1 MNPPA
6 ARGSGLAVLGTATAI
21 LVLLALGAPR
31 LLSPRAAAVPDAP
44 ALMTRDG
51 CPATL
56 GDGWA
61 RQDQPGRLVPT
72 GAVRVA
78 LCLVRTATDRLLPPV
93 AAPVVVESGADAVV
107 EALNALPT
115 RPRTQYCSYVRYA
128 QKPVLVLSYRYRAPV
143 VVQLDVNCRTAVTG
157 DRLRS
162 ATPDP
167 RDTFVAQYRAQQIAT
182 RNRVGAT
189 QPSCPVRIPYAQLG
203 EGPAGGTIDAQR
215 GTRDP
220 LLPLPVTVAVAC
232 RYAVDGAGAGLETYH
247 YGGASRRLRDAVN
260 SAQYGVD
267 RRAKVW
273 CGIANDLQPT
283 RFDTL
288 RLVDTSGGTT
298 EIWVVREPCTATV
311 ARGPAA
317 IDTYGVLGGE
327 GTTMYLPAPAALVT
341 ELDAR
346 WAQGGVG

>member
-6 ARGSGLAVLGTATAI
+6 PRGSGLAMLGTATAV
-21 LVLLALGAPR
+21 LLLLALGAPR
-31 LLSPRAAAVPDAP
+31 LLNPRAAPVPEAP
-44 ALMTRDG
+44 ALMTHDG
-51 CPATL
+51 CPTTL

-61 RQDQPGRLVPT
+61 REDQPGRLVPT
-72 GAVRVA
+72 GATKVA
-78 LCLVRTATDRLLPPV
+78 LCLVRTSTDRLPPL

-157 DRLRS
+157 DRVRS

-167 RDTFVAQYRAQQIAT
+167 RDTFVAQYRAEQVAKP
-182 RNRVGAT
+182 RVDRVT
-189 QPSCPVRIPYAQLG
+189 LPNCPERISFTQLG
-203 EGPAGGTIDAQR
+203 EGPEGGSIDARR

-220 LLPLPVTVAVAC
+220 LLPLPVTVAVTC
-232 RYAVDGAGAGLETYH
+232 RYAVDGAGAALEAYH
-247 YGGASRRLRDAVN
+247 YDNASRRLRDAVN

-273 CGIANDLQPT
+273 CGIANDLQLT
-283 RFDTL
+283 RFDSL
-288 RLVDTSGGTT
+288 QLVDTSGSTT
-298 EIWVVREPCTATV
+298 EIWVVREPCLATIV
-311 ARGPAA
+311 RGPAA
-317 IDTYGVLGGE
+317 IDSYGVLAGE
-327 GTTMYLPAPAALVT
+327 GTTLYLPTPAALIA

-346 WAQGGVG
+346 WSDGTVG